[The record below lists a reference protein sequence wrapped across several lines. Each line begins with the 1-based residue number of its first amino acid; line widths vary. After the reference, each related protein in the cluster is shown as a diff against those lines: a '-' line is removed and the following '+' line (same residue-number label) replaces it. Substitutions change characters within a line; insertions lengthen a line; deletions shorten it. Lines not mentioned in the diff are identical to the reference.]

1 MPNPDDATL
10 IRILS
15 EAKTIAVVGCSKD
28 STKDAHR
35 VPMYLQIQGYR
46 IIPVNPTADAILGE
60 KAYPSLSAVPVPY
73 DVVDLF
79 RPSRDIP
86 PIADEAILGPAATVW
101 MQLGIYNAEAAK
113 KVESSGK
120 TVVQGRCIMREH
132 ARLLGGTLLE

>member
-15 EAKTIAVVGCSKD
+15 EAKTIAGVGGSED
-28 STKDAHR
+28 STKGAHR
-35 VPMYLQIQGYR
+35 VPMSLQIQGYR

-60 KAYPSLSAVPVPY
+60 KAYTSLSAVPVPY

-86 PIADEAILGPAATVW
+86 PIADEARR
-101 MQLGIYNAEAAK
+101 
-113 KVESSGK
+113 
-120 TVVQGRCIMREH
+120 GRGAPGR
-132 ARLLGGTLLE
+132 AR